1 MKKLLKVL
9 SVVEIILGIL
19 CAVVAVAGLV
29 MGGLLSGGA
38 ELPLEQQALTLVK
51 VSAVFGLV
59 SALFNLI
66 CGVCGL
72 QGANGNGA
80 KLSTA
85 VKLGWISVVIGVVSG
100 VLSVVGNVGV
110 EQITS
115 AVACLVLPV
124 LFLVAALGVRNGK

>member
-9 SVVEIILGIL
+9 SVVEIILGVL

-38 ELPLEQQALTLVK
+38 ELPLERQALTLVK
-51 VSAVFGLV
+51 VSAVFGLI

-66 CGVCGL
+66 CGACGL
-72 QGANGNGA
+72 QGANGNTQ
-80 KLSTA
+80 KLSSA
-85 VKLGWISVVIGVVSG
+85 VKLGWVSVVIGVVSG

-115 AVACLVLPV
+115 AVACLILPI
-124 LFLVAALGVRNGK
+124 LFLVAAIGVRNGK